1 MNCSY
6 KRPWSTSCFYGIV
19 ISSEISTCNLLQ
31 KNTWWVKLENKWMNE
46 WMTSGHVSLFNISLR
61 WVKESLHWKSGLLW
75 LELLTCV
82 LFTSYTNQGR
92 FIIALMKL
100 KKVLIFCKYC
110 SLSLGAI
117 YLIRQTRYCTQ
128 IMLEVILVR
137 YFVTACLCTTL
148 FIQWIVHTKTV
159 KYIQGH
165 TTDLF
170 TEISFPQPM

>member
-92 FIIALMKL
+92 FITALMKL
-100 KKVLIFCKYC
+100 KKVLIFCKYY
-110 SLSLGAI
+110 SLSWCNIFDKTNKVLYSNHAWSDSCKIFCNGLSLYNTI
-117 YLIRQTRYCTQ
+117 Y
-128 IMLEVILVR
+128 
-137 YFVTACLCTTL
+137 
-148 FIQWIVHTKTV
+148 
-159 KYIQGH
+159 
-165 TTDLF
+165 
-170 TEISFPQPM
+170 PMDCAYKNS